1 MNRALR
7 FRQFCTVCRNTLLVT
22 ALVAASG
29 AWGRHPADPAPSSAS
44 RYPTTQTLMAGH
56 VTTAD
61 LRLHARLKAPV
72 AGWM

>member
-7 FRQFCTVCRNTLLVT
+7 LRQFCTVCRNTLLMT

-29 AWGRHPADPAPSSAS
+29 AWGRHPANPAPTSAS
-44 RYPTTQTLMAGH
+44 RYPTTQMMMTGH
-56 VTTAD
+56 LTTAD
-61 LRLHARLKAPV
+61 LRLHALPKVPV